1 MSILSKGEKVHV
13 LIRREYEED
22 IRLRF
27 VGEVVEATDTVVRI
41 RGYAFVFD
49 AGGVNAFVR
58 SAEQMERI
66 VSLVDSGNI
75 IHVIPREVKLEE
87 LHFVD
92 ERDRNVLTDGKSF
105 SMTTDAFGARR

>member
-87 LHFVD
+87 LRFVD

>member
-13 LIRREYEED
+13 LIRREYEVD

-27 VGEVVEATDTVVRI
+27 VGEVVEATDTVVRL

-49 AGGVNAFVR
+49 TGIGKFVR

-87 LHFVD
+87 LQFVD

-105 SMTTDAFGARR
+105 LMTTDAFGARR

>member
-1 MSILSKGEKVHV
+1 MSILSKGEKIHV
-13 LIRREYEED
+13 LIRREFEND

-27 VGEVVEATDTVVRI
+27 VGEVVEATDTVVRL

-49 AGGVNAFVR
+49 RGVNAFVR

-66 VSLVDSGNI
+66 ISLVDSGNI
-75 IHVIPREVKLEE
+75 IHVIPREIKLEE
-87 LHFVD
+87 LHFVE

-105 SMTTDAFGARR
+105 SITTDAFGARR

>member
-13 LIRREYEED
+13 LIRREYEVD

-27 VGEVVEATDTVVRI
+27 VGEVVEATDTVVRL

-49 AGGVNAFVR
+49 TGIGKFVR

-87 LHFVD
+87 LRFVE
-92 ERDRNVLTDGKSF
+92 ERNRNVLTDGKSF
-105 SMTTDAFGARR
+105 SMTTDASGARR

>member
-13 LIRREYEED
+13 LIRREYEVD

-27 VGEVVEATDTVVRI
+27 AGEVVETTDTVVRL

-49 AGGVNAFVR
+49 TDLGKFVR

-87 LHFVD
+87 LRFVD

>member
-13 LIRREYEED
+13 LIRREYEVD

-27 VGEVVEATDTVVRI
+27 VGEVVESTDTVIRL

-49 AGGVNAFVR
+49 TGIGKFVR

-87 LHFVD
+87 LQFVD

>member
-13 LIRREYEED
+13 LIRREYEVD

-27 VGEVVEATDTVVRI
+27 VGEVVETTDTVVRL

-49 AGGVNAFVR
+49 TSIAKFVR
-58 SAEQMERI
+58 SPEQMERI

-75 IHVIPREVKLEE
+75 IHVIPKEVKLEE

>member
-13 LIRREYEED
+13 LIRREYELD
-22 IRLRF
+22 IRLRS
-27 VGEVVEATDTVVRI
+27 VGEVVEATDTVVRL

-49 AGGVNAFVR
+49 TPIGKFMR

-87 LHFVD
+87 LRFVD

>member
-13 LIRREYEED
+13 LIRREYEVD

-27 VGEVVEATDTVVRI
+27 VGEVVETTDTVVRL

-49 AGGVNAFVR
+49 TGIAKFVR

-75 IHVIPREVKLEE
+75 IHVIPKEVKLEE

-92 ERDRNVLTDGKSF
+92 EPNRNVLTDGKSF

>member
-13 LIRREYEED
+13 LIRREFEED

-27 VGEVVEATDTVVRI
+27 VGEVVEATDIVVRI

-49 AGGVNAFVR
+49 TGGNAFVR

-66 VSLVDSGNI
+66 ISLVDSGNI
-75 IHVIPREVKLEE
+75 IHVIPGEVNLAELRFVEE
-87 LHFVD
+87 Q
-92 ERDRNVLTDGKSF
+92 DRNVLTDGKSF

>member
-1 MSILSKGEKVHV
+1 MSILANGEKVHV
-13 LIRREYEED
+13 LIRRDFEGD
-22 IRLRF
+22 LRLRF

-49 AGGVNAFVR
+49 TARNAFVR

-66 VSLVDSGNI
+66 ISLVDSGNI

>member
-13 LIRREYEED
+13 LIRREYEVD

-27 VGEVVEATDTVVRI
+27 VGEVVEATDTVVRL

-49 AGGVNAFVR
+49 GGIGKFVR

-87 LHFVD
+87 LQFVE

-105 SMTTDAFGARR
+105 LMTTDAFGARR

>member
-27 VGEVVEATDTVVRI
+27 VGEVVEATDTVVRL

-49 AGGVNAFVR
+49 TDIAKFVR
-58 SAEQMERI
+58 SGEQMERI

-75 IHVIPREVKLEE
+75 IHIIPKEIKLEE

-92 ERDRNVLTDGKSF
+92 ERNRNVLTDGKSF

>member
-13 LIRREYEED
+13 LIRREYEVD

-27 VGEVVEATDTVVRI
+27 VGEVVEATDTVVRL

-49 AGGVNAFVR
+49 TAIGKFVR

-87 LHFVD
+87 LQFVD

-105 SMTTDAFGARR
+105 LMTTDAFGARR

>member
-1 MSILSKGEKVHV
+1 MSILVKGEKVHV
-13 LIRREYEED
+13 LIRREFEED

-27 VGEVVEATDTVVRI
+27 VGEAVEATDTVVRI

-49 AGGVNAFVR
+49 KGAGAFVR

>member
-13 LIRREYEED
+13 LIRREYELD

-27 VGEVVEATDTVVRI
+27 VGEVVEATDTVVRL

-49 AGGVNAFVR
+49 TNTGKFVR

-75 IHVIPREVKLEE
+75 IHLIPREVKLEE
-87 LHFVD
+87 LRFVD

-105 SMTTDAFGARR
+105 LMTTDAFGARR

>member
-13 LIRREYEED
+13 LIRREYEVD

-27 VGEVVEATDTVVRI
+27 VGEVVEATDTVVRL

-49 AGGVNAFVR
+49 TGIGKFVR

-87 LHFVD
+87 LHFMD
-92 ERDRNVLTDGKSF
+92 ERKRNVLTNGKSF

>member
-13 LIRREYEED
+13 LIRREYEVD

-27 VGEVVEATDTVVRI
+27 VGEVVEATDTVVRL

-49 AGGVNAFVR
+49 IDIGKFVR

-87 LHFVD
+87 LRFVD